1 MDGRSA
7 EIGARVAAAGPLVLK
22 RIDAIPVA
30 LPMAKPM
37 KMAGITIAHTRNLL
51 IRAEAADGTIGWG
64 EAPEAPTMT
73 GDTLR
78 GLVAAAEDRLIP
90 AIMGEDARFRPAL
103 AQRMAKALWGNTG
116 ARSAIDMALAD
127 LVGRATGLAVADL
140 HGGRQRVAVK
150 PLWLLGNS
158 TIEEDVAE
166 ARERSR
172 AGYGFYKLKVAA
184 KPRVEEDIEAT
195 LAVREA
201 LGPAALL
208 CADANCGF
216 APAAARRYLAGI
228 ERANLFF
235 LEQPLAHDDL
245 VGAAALARTTS
256 VALGADEGVHGLHDL
271 EALAD
276 TGAAAGASL
285 KFIKLGGVGNLIA
298 AAELCRRR
306 GLSVNIAGKTSD
318 CGIGAAAIVHA
329 ACAVADADWGVSL
342 THVYLAEDIVK
353 RPPALEADGTVHLPE
368 GGGLGIEVEEAR
380 VERFRVR

>member
-7 EIGARVAAAGPLVLK
+7 AEPRGRIAAAEPLTIR

-30 LPMAKPM
+30 LPLAKPM

-51 IRAEAADGTIGWG
+51 IRAEASDGTVGWG

-90 AIMGEDARFRPAL
+90 AILGEDARFRPTL
-103 AQRMAKALWGNTG
+103 TRRMEKALWGNTG

-127 LVGRATGLAVADL
+127 LVGRAVGLPVADL
-140 HGGRQRVAVK
+140 HGGRHRSAVK

-166 ARERSR
+166 AREQSR
-172 AGYGFYKLKVAA
+172 AGYGFFKLKVAV
-184 KPRVEEDIEAT
+184 KPVEADIDAT

-201 LGPAALL
+201 LGPSAML

-216 APAAARRYLAGI
+216 TPASARRYLAGV
-228 ERANLFF
+228 ERAALFF
-235 LEQPLAHDDL
+235 LEQPLAYDDL
-245 VGAAALARTTS
+245 TGMAALARSTA
-256 VALGADEGVHGLHDL
+256 VAIGADEGIHGMHDL
-271 EALAD
+271 DAHAD
-276 TGAAAGASL
+276 TGAAAGVSL
-285 KFIKLGGVGNLIA
+285 KFIKLGGVADLIA
-298 AAELCRRR
+298 AAELSRRR
-306 GLSVNIAGKTSD
+306 GLAVNIAGKASD
-318 CGIGAAAIVHA
+318 SGIGAAAIVHA
-329 ACAVADADWGVSL
+329 ACAVADAAWGVSL
-342 THVYLAEDIVK
+342 THVYLAEDVVR
-353 RPPALEADGTVHLPE
+353 RPPTLEAGGTVHLPE
-368 GGGLGIEVEEAR
+368 GGGLGIEVDEER